1 MSCCLGRRHA
11 GRRIN
16 LGAPEVPPEPTPYY
30 GPGAPGYDY
39 TNPDD
44 LGAKYVDTAVYPDY
58 VVPPTAPSSNKG
70 LMVGGALLGLAA
82 LLAAFG

>member
-16 LGAPEVPPEPTPYY
+16 LGTPEAPPEPTPYY
-30 GPGAPGYDY
+30 GPGAIGYDY

-44 LGAKYVDTAVYPDY
+44 LGAKYVNTAIYPEY
-58 VVPPTAPSSNKG
+58 VVPAASSSNKG
-70 LMVGGALLGLAA
+70 LYVGGALLGLAA